1 METKKNDKQSAKDTS
16 SVSQRRHEEA
26 KEFTK
31 ELIEELL
38 SSASDNSAP
47 ARTPEN
53 KNNKQ

>member
-47 ARTPEN
+47 ARTSD